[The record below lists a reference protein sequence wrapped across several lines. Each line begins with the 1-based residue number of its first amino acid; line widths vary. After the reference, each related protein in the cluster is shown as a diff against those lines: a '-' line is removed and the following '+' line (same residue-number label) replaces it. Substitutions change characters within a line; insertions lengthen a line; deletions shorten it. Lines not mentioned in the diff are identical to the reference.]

1 MNYYILVEGKCTE
14 FKIYPAWIHQLA
26 PHLKRVHQFN
36 EVKEDNYYIVSGHGL
51 PSLIS
56 NHLPNAIKDIIN
68 CGCYDYLVVGL
79 DAEQLDV
86 QERIDEVMNVVESFG
101 DAAKRIKVKVIV
113 QNRCI
118 ESWLLANRDIFVDKP
133 ERKKLKEYVRFY
145 NVKRQD
151 PEKMPAFVRR
161 NSHKPLFSTIARFHT
176 DYLQEIFKER
186 NMFYAKR
193 NPKYATNK
201 DFFYGLIERMNETPR
216 QLETFR
222 EFVDF
227 FRSIKHQNP
236 SSDD

>member
-26 PHLKRVHQFN
+26 PHLKRVHEFEN
-36 EVKEDNYYIVSGHGL
+36 AEDNSYYIVSGHGL

-56 NHLPNAIKDIIN
+56 NHLPNAIKDITA

-79 DAEQLDV
+79 DAEELDV
-86 QERIDEVMNVVESFG
+86 QQRIDEVMAVVESFG
-101 DAAKRIKVKVIV
+101 DLVKDLKVKVLV

-133 ERKKLKEYVRFY
+133 QRRKLREYVRFY
-145 NVKRQD
+145 NVKRND
-151 PEKMPAFVRR
+151 PEKMPAFVRK
-161 NSHKPLFSTIARFHT
+161 NSRKPLFSTIARFHT
-176 DYLQEIFKER
+176 DYLQEIFKEK

-193 NPKYATNK
+193 NPRYATNK
-201 DFFYGLIERMNETPR
+201 EFFYGLIERMNEKPQ

-227 FRSIKHQNP
+227 FRSV
-236 SSDD
+236 SRE